1 MSLFERIQNK
11 IITESSS
18 DTTGQNKKKSKI
30 ETGTYNYSK
39 DKNKNKNTNTS
50 SARVK
55 ATGDILQSGSKP
67 TTSQKKTA
75 TDVLNKVLGKTG
87 DGNRFFTDQPD
98 SKTLSTKPTD
108 DQGQFRRNAK
118 KQQPLVSKDIK
129 KAIPR
134 KSKKITTGALQARD
148 RAISA
153 FDQKQLMI
161 TAKPGEAAK
170 TKRLISKKVK
180 NITAPKEGEV
190 EKAKKIVKK
199 INTKAQDY
207 TDKINQQ
214 NKNRPEGRK
223 RQYYKGRKAE
233 RTKYTD
239 GLSRD
244 QRIANIKAD
253 IDKRDTVKKLE
264 RTYKKEYKAN
274 RLKQRTI
281 QKKLRI
287 DKAIARSG
295 ESSIKFRD
303 TARTIA
309 KKIPGLTKTITTPAV
324 ANKAGK
330 IIKPVKTKVALKP
343 IVKKAITLTQK
354 AGPAGAIAAGTGLA
368 LLNPS
373 IRKTAKKVA
382 TGALAAAGVKAFTSK
397 PKLVKRPPS
406 KIGINLSPKA

>member
-1 MSLFERIQNK
+1 MSLFEK
-11 IITESSS
+11 L
-18 DTTGQNKKKSKI
+18 
-30 ETGTYNYSK
+30 
-39 DKNKNKNTNTS
+39 KNKRYDLQEKKEKFDPAAELLKAIRNRS
-50 SARVK
+50 ERDAARDFQKDVGKDITPELK
-55 ATGDILQSGSKP
+55 ADQ
-67 TTSQKKTA
+67 
-75 TDVLNKVLGKTG
+75 
-87 DGNRFFTDQPD
+87 NRFFTDKSD
-98 SKTLSTKPTD
+98 SDTLKTKSTGD
-108 DQGQFRRNAK
+108 EGQFRRNAK
-118 KQQPLVSKDIK
+118 KQQPLISKDIK

-153 FDQKQLMI
+153 FDKQQLMI

-207 TDKINQQ
+207 TDQINQQ
-214 NKNRPEGRK
+214 NKNRPEGKK

-233 RTKYTD
+233 RAKYTD

-244 QRIANIKAD
+244 QRVANIKAD
-253 IDKRDTVKKLE
+253 IDKSDTVKKLE

-274 RLKQRTI
+274 RAKQRTI

-309 KKIPGLTKTITTPAV
+309 KKIPGFTKTITTPAV

-354 AGPAGAIAAGTGLA
+354 AGPAGAIAAGTALA

-382 TGALAAAGVKAFTSK
+382 TAALAAAGVKAFMPK
-397 PKLVKRPPS
+397 PKKVDRPPS